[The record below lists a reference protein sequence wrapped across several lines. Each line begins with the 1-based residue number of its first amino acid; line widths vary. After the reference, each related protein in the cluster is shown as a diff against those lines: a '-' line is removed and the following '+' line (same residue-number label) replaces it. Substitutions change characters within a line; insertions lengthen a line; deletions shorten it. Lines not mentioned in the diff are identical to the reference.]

1 MRVEWAAFDE
11 DVELA
16 VEPPRRLGAVVAA
29 GADPCAQVGD
39 ERRVGGADA
48 LGLQV
53 VRGDELHHRHDQ
65 LPQVHFALALEL
77 HHRGFVY
84 VREVTAVIARQ
95 HRRGHGQPEAAVWVV
110 NGAWKQLNKPPAMV
124 VSERRLGDLEEAR
137 CLEPAI
143 GPSP

>member
-65 LPQVHFALALEL
+65 LPQVHFAFFCACTSP
-77 HHRGFVY
+77 VTSY
-84 VREVTAVIARQ
+84 VSSSIILLSARS
-95 HRRGHGQPEAAVWVV
+95 
-110 NGAWKQLNKPPAMV
+110 K
-124 VSERRLGDLEEAR
+124 RLGFL
-137 CLEPAI
+137 
-143 GPSP
+143 